1 MRHTVYSALN
11 QRMTWLGVDRN
22 IFLVAAGAG
31 MLVLVF
37 TTSRTGFIAAFATF
51 LLLAV
56 AGAIGGR
63 QDPRFLALIP
73 IVAGLKRRYDAGKR

>member
-37 TTSRTGFIAAFATF
+37 TTSRIGFLAAFATF

-56 AGAIGGR
+56 VGAIGGR
-63 QDPRFLALIP
+63 QDRTLSGTGSHRSGIEAAL
-73 IVAGLKRRYDAGKR
+73 